1 MHCLERKLFFSPRDR
16 PQPIVFRA
24 PSRSD
29 RPQSSGSLGAPLGED
44 ISFLGFSLH
53 LGYCKKGK
61 LKKGD
66 CYIINQSASNHSGSH
81 FVAVF
86 ITSKTTAEY
95 FDSYAIPFSID
106 KNLVEAF
113 DIGKLDIQQFEKTI
127 QSPKSQFCGIF
138 CIAYLLS
145 KQIDMKTEVF
155 ANLFAKENLLKNDK
169 IALEIVKTFIQNL
182 KY

>member
-1 MHCLERKLFFSPRDR
+1 MAGLTNKYVENLIKCISPLPTKFKYVLPCDFF
-16 PQPIVFRA
+16 V
-24 PSRSD
+24 
-29 RPQSSGSLGAPLGED
+29 EEMKK
-44 ISFLGFSLH
+44 
-53 LGYCKKGK
+53 KKGK

-113 DIGKLDIQQFEKTI
+113 DIGKLEIQQFEKTI

-155 ANLFAKENLLKNDK
+155 ADLFAKENLLKNDK